1 MEVELKLLIA
11 PDDVPAFRQHPL
23 IKQHAQAEPVEQEQH
38 AIYFDTADHELRRA
52 GAGLRVRKAGKRWT
66 QTLKAGGS
74 VVSGLHQRHE
84 WESTVRGPE
93 PDLYALRKLIDA
105 EGPWEALIAS
115 PKFAGNLRPLFTTEV
130 RRTTW
135 QLRLPTGDQVEC
147 VLDEGKIANEDKSEA
162 VSEIELELTSGDPLH
177 LFDFALAL
185 LEHVPMRIGNHSK
198 AERGYALGAEA
209 SSVAVKAKSLVLSKK
224 MTIEQAFEAIV
235 DNCLQQI
242 QANAPGVVQSNDIDC
257 LHQMRIGLRRLRSAL
272 ALFEEMID
280 VPETLRQELHWLA
293 DEISTARD
301 WDVFATKTLA
311 AIKQDGTAAELGDVK
326 KAALEKA
333 AQLHRVAAQAIS
345 SVRYTRLVLS
355 FSRWMQSREWR
366 EPLLA
371 LEGKSLRRRLKS
383 FSTDLLKHDK
393 RRLTKRGRQIDEA
406 DTHARHRVRIA
417 AKRMRYDTEFFQ
429 SLYPSKDTKSYVTA
443 LSDLQDKLGWLN
455 DVAVG
460 ERLLAELQEDQSELA
475 GVAGYIRGYLAAL
488 TARDEKKVEKLWK
501 KFKEKDLPK

>member
-1 MEVELKLLIA
+1 MEVELKLLID
-11 PDDVPAFRQHPL
+11 PKDVAAFRQHPS
-23 IKQHAQAEPVEQEQH
+23 IKKYAQGAPVEQEQH
-38 AIYFDTADHELRRA
+38 AIYFDTADHALRRA
-52 GAGLRVRKAGKRWT
+52 DAGLRVRKSGKSWT

-74 VVSGLHQRHE
+74 VSGGLHQRHE
-84 WESTVRGPE
+84 WESMVRGPE
-93 PDLYALRKLIDA
+93 PDLYALRKLIDE
-105 EGPWEALIAS
+105 EGPWEELIAS
-115 PKFAGNLRPLFTTEV
+115 PKFAGNLRPIFTTDV

-135 QLRLPTGDQVEC
+135 QLRLPTGDQIEC
-147 VLDEGKIANEDKSEA
+147 VLDEGKIANEDKSDA
-162 VSEIELELTSGDPLH
+162 VSEIELELKSGDPLR
-177 LFDFALAL
+177 LFDFALHM
-185 LEHVPMRIGNHSK
+185 LEQVPMHIGNQSK
-198 AERGYALGAEA
+198 AERGYALSMDAP
-209 SSVAVKAKSLVLSKK
+209 SIAVKARSLVLSKK

-242 QANAPGVVQSNDIDC
+242 QANVAGVAQSDDVDS

-272 ALFEEMID
+272 ALFEEMIE
-280 VPETLRQELHWLA
+280 VPEELRQELSWLS

-311 AIKQDGTAAELGDVK
+311 AIDRDAADVELGEVK

-333 AQLHRVAAQAIS
+333 AQLHRVAAQAIN
-345 SVRYTRLVLS
+345 SVRYTRLVLA
-355 FSRWMQSREWR
+355 FSRWIQSREWR

-371 LEGKSLRRRLKS
+371 LEGKSLKKRLKS

-393 RRLTKRGRQIDEA
+393 RRLTKRGRQLEEA
-406 DTHARHRVRIA
+406 DSHARHRVRIA

-429 SLYPSKDTKSYVTA
+429 SLYPAKDTKAYVTA

-460 ERLLAELQEDQSELA
+460 ERLLTELQDDQSELA

-488 TARDEKKVEKLWK
+488 AARDEKKVEKLWK
-501 KFKEKDLPK
+501 KFKDKSLPK